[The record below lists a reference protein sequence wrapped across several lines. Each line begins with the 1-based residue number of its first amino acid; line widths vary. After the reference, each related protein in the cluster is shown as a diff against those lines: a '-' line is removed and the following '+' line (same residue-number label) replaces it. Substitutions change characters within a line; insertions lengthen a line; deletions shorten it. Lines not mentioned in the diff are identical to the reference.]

1 MGLTACKAS
10 TTKLQLS
17 AHICQVCY
25 TLVTMSEN
33 DTPKTTPADVA
44 QWMLTVIQEQGEL
57 TQNNAYYQ
65 INKQFGTGFT
75 TVTNSG
81 SPSIKTSVLT
91 AFKKISD
98 DSVIW
103 ERGDKKWR
111 KREFY
116 DAPGRQQY

>member
-1 MGLTACKAS
+1 
-10 TTKLQLS
+10 
-17 AHICQVCY
+17 
-25 TLVTMSEN
+25 MSEN
-33 DTPKTTPADVA
+33 NETTKTTASDVA
-44 QWMLTVIQEQGEL
+44 QWMLDTIQEQGEL
-57 TQNNAYYQ
+57 TQNNAYYF

-81 SPSIKTSVLT
+81 SPSINRSVLT

-98 DSVIW
+98 DVVIW